1 MNPVLFPTDLPADA
15 GNRLLAYDNELE
27 QRRIRNRL
35 LDYGE
40 ASLDGL
46 SRMGRAIDPMRFVSE
61 RDVVGFLPGAGM
73 VEGYE
78 QMGTARD
85 KFREGDY
92 LGAAGDYA
100 LGAFN
105 SVTDVIPAM
114 AVLPPVRTGIRAYH
128 GSPHDFD
135 RFSLKYINTG
145 EGAQARGH
153 GLYFAEIED
162 VAREYRDRLSQG
174 KAPGRLYEVRINADP
189 DAFLD
194 WDAPVS
200 EQSERVRQSLLDLG
214 IGTRP
219 SHERLKGDQV
229 HRRLAHAADVPAERS
244 RQAAA
249 QALRESG
256 IPGIKYLDAGS
267 RASGQGSRNYVVFDD
282 SLIEILRKYGVSG
295 LAALPAGVL
304 AGMGLTREQAEDL
317 DANRAM

>member
-1 MNPVLFPTDLPADA
+1 MNPLLFPDGSGNPLLAAGEYINDA
-15 GNRLLAYDNELE
+15 AGRRRDERMARREEIGNRLLQTWPVEAARAAYDAVTLPGDVYAGRVDPMSDEG
-27 QRRIRNRL
+27 I
-35 LDYGE
+35 
-40 ASLDGL
+40 
-46 SRMGRAIDPMRFVSE
+46 GRAFELAGGVTLGSAAAPVPR
-61 RDVVGFLPGAGM
+61 GAVTM
-73 VEGYE
+73 
-78 QMGTARD
+78 
-85 KFREGDY
+85 
-92 LGAAGDYA
+92 GAARRVDD
-100 LGAFN
+100 F
-105 SVTDVIPAM
+105 SPASP
-114 AVLPPVRTGIRAYH
+114 AQTGIRAYH
-128 GSPHDFD
+128 GSPHDFN